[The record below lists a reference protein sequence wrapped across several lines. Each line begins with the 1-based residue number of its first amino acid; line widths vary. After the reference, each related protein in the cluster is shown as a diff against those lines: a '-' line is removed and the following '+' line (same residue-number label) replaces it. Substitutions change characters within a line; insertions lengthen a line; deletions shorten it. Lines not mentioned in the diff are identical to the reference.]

1 MFGCVGNG
9 GPGSRQL
16 QRLFDDEWEFRLRE
30 NPLFATQAGDHR
42 YDDKLPAVSLADA
55 KRRAATQG
63 KFLDRLHGIS
73 RSDLSSQEQL
83 NYDIFGRILEQRAA
97 EYEFA
102 GYLMPITHMGGFHA
116 DFAELP
122 EHVVLNTTKDYE
134 NYIAR
139 LNAFKA
145 YTAGKIELMRA
156 GIEQGFVLPKVA
168 AKDIKGS
175 IDPHIV
181 TDPNESLLFKPFE
194 RFPEMISQDDRQ
206 RLSEAAREAI
216 IDSVVPGYESL
227 LKFVTD
233 EYVPASRSSIA
244 ATALPNG
251 EAFYEHRVRHH
262 TTPEHTPG
270 KIHEIGLTEVKRIK
284 AEMMD
289 IIKEVDFEGDLKQ
302 FVEFLRSDEHFH
314 AETPEALMKEVAFV
328 LKKVDGELPRFFK
341 TLPRMSFGLK
351 QIPDYIAPE
360 SPAAYYSEPAG
371 DGSRAA
377 FFYVNTHDVNSRAFY
392 TLEALCLHEA
402 MPGHHLQIA
411 LQQEL
416 GDIPQFRRFSS
427 FTAFT
432 EGWALYAERLGLEM
446 DVYKDPYSNFGR
458 LTLEMWRACRLVV
471 DTGMHCLGWSR
482 QQAIDYMSD
491 NTGMPTENVITEI
504 DRYIVWPGQALA
516 YKIGELKIRELRAL
530 AEHKLGDDFD
540 IREFHD
546 VVLAHGSIPLEVLES
561 KVNLWAAE
569 QIRKKEE
576 G

>member
-1 MFGCVGNG
+1 
-9 GPGSRQL
+9 L
-16 QRLFDDEWEFRLRE
+16 ERLFDDEWEFRLRE
-30 NPLFATQAGDHR
+30 DPLFATKAGDHR

-55 KRRAATQG
+55 KRRAAAQR
-63 KFLDRLHGIS
+63 KFLERLRAIG
-73 RSDLSSQEQL
+73 RNDLSSHGRL
-83 NYDIFGRILEQRAA
+83 NYDIFCRILEHRIV
-97 EYEFA
+97 EHEFA
-102 GYLMPITHMGGFHA
+102 GYLMPITHMDGFHA

-139 LNAFKA
+139 LNAFKT
-145 YTAGKIELMRA
+145 YTAGHIELMRA
-156 GIEQGFVLPKVA
+156 GIERGFVLPKVA

-175 IDPHIV
+175 IEPHIV
-181 TDPNESLLFKPFE
+181 TDANKSLLFKPFE

-227 LKFVTD
+227 LKFVTN

-251 EAFYEHRVRHH
+251 KAFYEHRVRHH
-262 TTPEHTPG
+262 TTPELTPG
-270 KIHEIGLTEVKRIK
+270 KIHEIGLTEVRRIK
-284 AEMMD
+284 AEMIE
-289 IIKEVDFEGDLKQ
+289 IIKEVKFEGDLKQ
-302 FVEFLRSDEHFH
+302 FVTYLRSDERFR
-314 AETPEALMKEVAFV
+314 AETPEALMKETAFV

-377 FFYVNTHDVNSRAFY
+377 FFYVNTHDVTSRAFY

-416 GDIPQFRRFSS
+416 TDIPQFRRFSS

-446 DVYKDPYSNFGR
+446 AVYEDPYSNFGR

-471 DTGMHCLGWSR
+471 DTGMHYMGWTR

-516 YKIGELKIRELRAL
+516 YKIGELEIRELRAL

-540 IREFHD
+540 VREFHD
-546 VVLAHGSIPLEVLES
+546 LLLTNGSIPLDALEN
-561 KVNLWAAE
+561 KIHLWLTE
-569 QIRKKEE
+569 QTTQKKE
-576 G
+576 GAAD